1 MKFNVVG
8 TLNTVVGDYINTMKT
23 NFDFNFNLYKAV
35 KQYGYAHIN
44 IEVKI
49 SCQLKEDLFDYL
61 IKKSSVFIVL
71 I

>member
-49 SCQLKEDLFDYL
+49 SCQLKDDLFDYL
-61 IKKSSVFIVL
+61 IKKVVFIVL

>member
-8 TLNTVVGDYINTMKT
+8 TLNTVVVDYINTMKT
-23 NFDFNFNLYKAV
+23 TFDFNFDLHKAV
-35 KQYGYAHIN
+35 KQHGYTHIN

-49 SCQLKEDLFDYL
+49 SCQLKDDLFDYL
-61 IKKSSVFIVL
+61 IKKVVFIVL

>member
-1 MKFNVVG
+1 MIFNVVG
-8 TLNTVVGDYINTMKT
+8 TLNTVVADYTNTMKT

-35 KQYGYAHIN
+35 KQHGYAHIN

-49 SCQLKEDLFDYL
+49 SCQLKDDLFDYL
-61 IKKSSVFIVL
+61 IKKVVFIVL

>member
-8 TLNTVVGDYINTMKT
+8 TLNTVVGDYTNTMKT

-49 SCQLKEDLFDYL
+49 SCQLKDDLFDYL
-61 IKKSSVFIVL
+61 IKKVVFIVL

>member
-8 TLNTVVGDYINTMKT
+8 TLNTVVDDYIKTMKT

-49 SCQLKEDLFDYL
+49 SCQLKDDLFDYL
-61 IKKSSVFIVL
+61 IKKVVFIVL